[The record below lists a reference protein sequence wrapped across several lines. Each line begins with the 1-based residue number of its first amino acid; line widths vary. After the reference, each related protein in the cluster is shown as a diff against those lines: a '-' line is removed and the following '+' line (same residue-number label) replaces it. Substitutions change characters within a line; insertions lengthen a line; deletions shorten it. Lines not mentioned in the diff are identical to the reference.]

1 MPWLLPRQV
10 TPEAERELDRFLGE
24 LAERLSDPAT
34 DRNALVREILA
45 QLLYASSFDE
55 LAERSPMA
63 ALALDPANVTFEAEY
78 YAATDQEK
86 FQRVKPLLWLW
97 KSLDLTP
104 LGQSIHS
111 GVRIRATLAPFIFKR
126 VGKNPKFFQNVE
138 FSVGYNLELG
148 DDVVVHR
155 HVLLDDIGGI
165 TLMDRVSIADYANIY
180 SHTHDVREQADVTLK
195 HTLLGTGVRITYHAT
210 VLAGVKIGDD
220 AMVATMAVVTRDVPP
235 HAIVMGVPARVTR
248 VKERPDCP
256 YCARGEPHPAERVP
270 RLPPRKG
277 NPDFPELRP
286 PGFGVRLAKPGE

>member
-24 LAERLSDPAT
+24 LAERFSDPAT

-45 QLLYASSFDE
+45 QVLYASSFDE
-55 LAERSPMA
+55 LAERAPLA

-256 YCARGEPHPAERVP
+256 YCARGEPHPAERLRP
-270 RLPPRKG
+270 GPEKKG
-277 NPDFPELRP
+277 NPYFPEFLP
-286 PGFGVRLAKPGE
+286 PGHGVRRPD